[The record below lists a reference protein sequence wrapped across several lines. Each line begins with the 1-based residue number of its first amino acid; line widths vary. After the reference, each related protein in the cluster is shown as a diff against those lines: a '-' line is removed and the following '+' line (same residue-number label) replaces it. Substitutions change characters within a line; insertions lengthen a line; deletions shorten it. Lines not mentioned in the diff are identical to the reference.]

1 MYKGFWALDRLVS
14 IGRSGMLQAE
24 SPGQVAEAFQGSPQ
38 PTSPDNRDLQPIEAL
53 LRVQT

>member
-24 SPGQVAEAFQGSPQ
+24 SPGQVAKASPTTHA
-38 PTSPDNRDLQPIEAL
+38 PFDNRDLQPIEAL